1 MTSVIR
7 RPIGKTAGERLV
19 AFAGL
24 CRAVYFRL
32 AAAGRLPC
40 IDCTSQ
46 GAETCCVFAQQV
58 GGRFLFGFQQVQVRK
73 RPAVCAGLSW

>member
-1 MTSVIR
+1 MMTSVIR
-7 RPIGKTAGERLV
+7 RPIGKAAGERLV

-32 AAAGRLPC
+32 AAARRLPC

-46 GAETCCVFAQQV
+46 GAETCGPSRQGTVY
-58 GGRFLFGFQQVQVRK
+58 G
-73 RPAVCAGLSW
+73 VCKGSYRCR

>member
-1 MTSVIR
+1 MMTSVIR
-7 RPIGKTAGERLV
+7 RPISKAAGERLV

-24 CRAVYFRL
+24 CRTVYFRL

-46 GAETCCVFAQQV
+46 GAETCCAFPQEE
-58 GGRFLFGFQQVQVRK
+58 GDRFL
-73 RPAVCAGLSW
+73 